1 MAEIKVYSIREVS
14 AILKV
19 GKRTIYTYI
28 KEGKIK
34 AVKVGKEWRVSEENL
49 RDFLSCTADTASK

>member
-1 MAEIKVYSIREVS
+1 MAEIKVYSIEEVA

-34 AVKVGKEWRVSEENL
+34 AVKVGKEWRVYDENL
-49 RDFLSCTADTASK
+49 KDFLSCTAGTTSK